1 MSLLR
6 SISGLRATLGSDLIP
21 QLIAEYTAAFST
33 MLPKGPIVIG
43 RDGRP
48 SGNWIEDVV
57 IGTLRACRRPVRS
70 LGMVP
75 TPTVQLLT
83 EKSDA
88 AGGIV
93 ITASHNPAEWN
104 GLKFLDGGGVF
115 LDDVANESLWR
126 IVDSHSQEFSD
137 QQQSGS
143 VEYIAD
149 AITRHIDV
157 LCEVFNIDSKSPS
170 QKNGNMQRVVVDAV
184 NCSGSVI
191 VPHLLTLLGYQPVP
205 LYCDGSGSF
214 PHPPEPISE
223 NLEDLGRAVIQ
234 YDAAFGVAVD
244 PDADR
249 LVLFDEHGEPIG
261 EELTIALSVMAALEK
276 QPSGSKTVVVNY
288 STTRTVDDIAQ
299 RYGAQTFRAAVGEIN
314 VVRKMLE
321 TGALIGGEGSGG
333 VVYPKAHAGRD
344 SLVGIALICGLLSS
358 GGKTLSEL
366 CSSLPKYAM
375 VKRRIGLRD
384 RMELPHVLNELEK
397 KYSHASVSKEDG
409 LHLAWPDRWIHI
421 RASNT
426 EPILRLIA
434 EAPTSNDA
442 TMLIGDVEHL
452 INNMNAGVV

>member
-6 SISGLRATLGSDLIP
+6 SISGLRATLGSDLTP
-21 QLIAEYTAAFST
+21 QLIAEYTSAFST
-33 MLPKGPIVIG
+33 MLSEGPIVIG

-48 SGNWIEDVV
+48 SGNWIEEIVL
-57 IGTLRACRRPVRS
+57 GTLRACNRPIRS

-88 AGGIV
+88 VGGIV
-93 ITASHNPAEWN
+93 VTASHNSAEWN
-104 GLKFLDGGGVF
+104 GLKFLDRAGIF
-115 LDDVANESLWR
+115 LDDVANESMWR
-126 IVDSHSQEFSD
+126 IVDSHSQVFSD
-137 QQQSGS
+137 RQQSGS
-143 VEYIAD
+143 VEYITD
-149 AITRHIDV
+149 AIQQHIEV
-157 LCEVFNIDSKSPS
+157 ICKVFNIDSKLPS
-170 QKNGNMQRVVVDAV
+170 QNIGSMKRVVVDAV

-214 PHPPEPISE
+214 PHPPEPIAG

-249 LVLFDEHGEPIG
+249 LVLFNEHGDPIG

-276 QPSGSKTVVVNY
+276 QPADNSTVVVNY
-288 STTRTVDDIAQ
+288 STTRTVDDVAQ
-299 RYGAQTFRAAVGEIN
+299 RYGAHTVRAAVGEIN
-314 VVRKMLE
+314 VVRKMLA

-333 VVYPKAHAGRD
+333 VVYPRVHAGRD
-344 SLVGIALICGLLSS
+344 SLVGIALICGLLNSS
-358 GGKTLSEL
+358 GKTLSEL
-366 CSSLPKYAM
+366 CNSIPKYAM
-375 VKRRIGLRD
+375 VKRRVELRD
-384 RMELPHVLNELEK
+384 RTELPNVLSKLEK
-397 KYSHASVSKEDG
+397 FYSHASMSKEDG
-409 LHLAWPDRWIHI
+409 LHLSWADRWIHV

-434 EAPTSNDA
+434 EAPTDTDA
-442 TMLIGDVEHL
+442 ATLIGNVEQHV
-452 INNMNAGVV
+452 NKMNSGVV